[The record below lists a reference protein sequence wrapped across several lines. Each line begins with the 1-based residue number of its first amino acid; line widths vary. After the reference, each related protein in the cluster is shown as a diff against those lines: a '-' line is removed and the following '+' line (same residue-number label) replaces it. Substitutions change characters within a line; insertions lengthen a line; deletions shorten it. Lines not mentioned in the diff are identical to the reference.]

1 MPDLHARALRRQSAF
16 QIDRDASRDSSP
28 HDRAAEGFVA
38 PHLFGHRHH
47 GQAERLRPGRD
58 RASIVLDGVEVDDV
72 SVRRQLAALMQR
84 NRGLDQ
90 SRVAPPDQVEKHCDL
105 PLAPHVFDCASWF
118 RVVGSR

>member
-1 MPDLHARALRRQSAF
+1 MTAWQKDSLRPICLVIAITVRPSGSALR
-16 QIDRDASRDSSP
+16 
-28 HDRAAEGFVA
+28 
-38 PHLFGHRHH
+38 
-47 GQAERLRPGRD
+47 RD

-90 SRVAPPDQVEKHCDL
+90 SRIAPADQVEKHCDL
-105 PLAPHVFDCASWF
+105 PLAPHVVDCAS